1 MEFAYDPDFGKPE
14 MKTVDISFDVD
25 IKSLSKEIAKKAEE
39 ALVKKLCDC
48 AEAMIFTHR
57 NSYGGYRQNSDPS
70 ARNGLQD
77 DMKLAIVDF
86 MEKNKDEIIERTA
99 ENLTKRLASSKK
111 GKAILDDISN
121 GSG

>member
-14 MKTVDISFDVD
+14 VKTVDISFDVD
-25 IKSLSKEIAKKAEE
+25 IKPLSKEIAKKAEK

-48 AEAMIFTHR
+48 AEAMIFTHQD
-57 NSYGGYRQNSDPS
+57 SYYGYQQRTDPS

-77 DMKLAIVDF
+77 DMKLAIIDF

-111 GKAILDDISN
+111 GKAILDDISKEV
-121 GSG
+121 